1 MTFDSQ
7 RTKPS
12 SSMVG
17 TTLLGFMARYSG
29 VKPKAPA
36 MSMRLKGR
44 SSSAQH
50 HTTFCRLLEFVRPQI
65 VSMAASP
72 LWKRGFDHRAQG
84 GGPLRAATGLDQ
96 PPGAGGADHRL
107 AQVAHLLVE

>member
-17 TTLLGFMARYSG
+17 TTLFGFRARYSG

-44 SSSAQH
+44 FNSSQH
-50 HTTFCRLLEFVRPQI
+50 QTTFCRLLEFARPQI
-65 VSMAASP
+65 VSMAASS
-72 LWKRGFDHRAQG
+72 LRERGFDHRAERRG
-84 GGPLRAATGLDQ
+84 ALRAAAGLDQ
-96 PPGAGGADHRL
+96 PTRAGGADDRL
-107 AQVAHLLVE
+107 AQVA

>member
-7 RTKPS
+7 RMKPS

-17 TTLLGFMARYSG
+17 TTLFGFIARYSG

-36 MSMRLKGR
+36 MSIRLKGR
-44 SSSAQH
+44 FNSSEHQ
-50 HTTFCRLLEFVRPQI
+50 TTFCRLLEFARPQI

-72 LWKRGFDHRAQG
+72 LRKRGFDDGAQRRG
-84 GGPLRAATGLDQ
+84 ALRAAAGLDQ
-96 PPGAGGADHRL
+96 PPGPAGADDRL
-107 AQVAHLLVE
+107 AQVAHLLV